1 MSKILEIYVS
11 VSIHHVSVCARAC
24 QVNTAVG
31 GALVN
36 DLPPHRLA
44 QTWLQSPFFFSR
56 FTATSWKIT
65 AKPSNCVMSQM
76 LPISEV
82 KLYLKSLTPFLDSED
97 TSS

>member
-1 MSKILEIYVS
+1 MSA
-11 VSIHHVSVCARAC
+11 CARAC

-44 QTWLQSPFFFSR
+44 QTWLQSLFFFSR

-65 AKPSNCVMSQM
+65 TKPSNGVMSQM
-76 LPISEV
+76 LPISRG
-82 KLYLKSLTPFLDSED
+82 KTIFKIADSFFGQQGYILLICFQE
-97 TSS
+97 TAAGLC